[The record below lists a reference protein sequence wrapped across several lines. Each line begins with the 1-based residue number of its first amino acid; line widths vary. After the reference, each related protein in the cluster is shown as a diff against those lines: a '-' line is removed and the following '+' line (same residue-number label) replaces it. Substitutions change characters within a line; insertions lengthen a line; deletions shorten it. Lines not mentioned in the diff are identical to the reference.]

1 MEKLK
6 LVIPESWDELK
17 LSQYIEFI
25 TTDFESL
32 SDINKMFRVVS
43 IMCDID
49 EDSISKLN
57 LEQINMIIS
66 ELEWVYIKPK
76 YEFARIVTIDGIK
89 YGSIPNFN
97 NIKVGEWIDIE
108 NYIKDFKKNIHKILA
123 IIYRPITEYHNEYVY
138 KIEDY
143 DSNKLSQRS
152 DLFLEKFKV
161 IDAINSS
168 VFFWNFVE
176 AYLANT
182 TLYLEDLKME
192 MEADLQT
199 ITKD

>member
-25 TTDFESL
+25 TTDFTSL

-49 EDSISKLN
+49 EEEISKLTIQ
-57 LEQINMIIS
+57 QINMIIS
-66 ELEWVYIKPK
+66 ELDWVYIKPN
-76 YEFARIVTIDGIK
+76 YSFNRIITINGVR

-108 NYIKDFKKNIHKILA
+108 NYIKEFKKNIHKIMA
-123 IIYRPITEYHNEYVY
+123 IIYRPITEYKTEYVY

-143 DSNKLSQRS
+143 DSNTLSERS

-192 MEADLQT
+192 MEVDLKM

>member
-6 LVIPESWDELK
+6 LVIPESWDDLK

-25 TTDFESL
+25 TTDFETL

-49 EDSISKLN
+49 EADINKMN

-66 ELEWVYIKPK
+66 ELDWVYTKPK
-76 YEFARIVTIDGIK
+76 YEFARIVTIDNIK

-108 NYIKDFKKNIHKILA
+108 NYIKDFKKNIHKILG
-123 IIYRPITEYHNEYVY
+123 
-138 KIEDY
+138 K
-143 DSNKLSQRS
+143 
-152 DLFLEKFKV
+152 
-161 IDAINSS
+161 S
-168 VFFWNFVE
+168 VV
-176 AYLANT
+176 
-182 TLYLEDLKME
+182 
-192 MEADLQT
+192 
-199 ITKD
+199 